1 MIENFFE
8 WISHTFYAKVQAYSQ
23 KTLLFKFL
31 KIFRRELKMSSNDGK
46 IEPLEGVV
54 QINNKIA
61 QRENVKIVVQVKSN
75 SWIP

>member
-1 MIENFFE
+1 
-8 WISHTFYAKVQAYSQ
+8 
-23 KTLLFKFL
+23 
-31 KIFRRELKMSSNDGK
+31 MSSNDGK

-75 SWIP
+75 SWIHSMTTSLITWLVLSTSQTSPKVCL

>member
-1 MIENFFE
+1 
-8 WISHTFYAKVQAYSQ
+8 
-23 KTLLFKFL
+23 
-31 KIFRRELKMSSNDGK
+31 MSSNDGK

-75 SWIP
+75 SWIHSMTTSLITWLVLST